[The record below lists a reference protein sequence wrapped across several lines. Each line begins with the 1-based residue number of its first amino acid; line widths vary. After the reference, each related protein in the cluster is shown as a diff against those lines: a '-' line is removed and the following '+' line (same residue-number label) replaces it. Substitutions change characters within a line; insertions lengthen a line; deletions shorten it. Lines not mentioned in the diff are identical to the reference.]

1 MKRNFKYCFIFVF
14 AMLILGT
21 TNVYAVSNLTITEKS
36 YVGINFSDGTH
47 RNEAYFN
54 TNKGV
59 AYCITPSKTGGP
71 QGTSLSYSSTV
82 NSGPVLYLLNNASNS
97 KNDYLVTQLAI
108 WKVNNNYIPKVYNKD
123 ANIVN
128 NAIKLANTAKSNS
141 NYAVNPTMK
150 LSSSRLNFSESSDG
164 NYYISN
170 YITVNTNKMN
180 KVTARVS
187 GAKGATITSNGKR
200 GSSLSL
206 KNGNKF
212 NVKIP
217 KSSITSATNIKVTV
231 KATGTKASY
240 ERYYGG
246 KWQDLVVLVKKPKTV
261 NSVASGTVK
270 PVVHKCEYK
279 YGKYYDKN
287 GKVTSK
293 TNYSI
298 QCDFAQSNIDF
309 NGVGIDIKCLIAW
322 NVAIRPCEL
331 EKLARICGYD
341 IVVKSDNKYYKAL
354 MKFLSRTGM
363 NLLDILLADNEEY
376 EIYIQQIELSK
387 KTELKDT
394 FDKIR
399 EIIIKEKPGSNIL
412 RYIVAYLKNDVIR
425 DQLADRTNNRLSY
438 LYLKNE
444 AIPFDEMPYASSLC
458 GHNLSKLRLH
468 KCLEIYDCEYQ
479 YVSSMVNKE
488 AYDSNILYVIVDHDK
503 LDYYQYEVDIFNHNL
518 YNSKKQQLRKID
530 IFVNH
535 LYVKNY
541 YETTKSVIEK
551 LQKYTLEGI
560 DVYSDMIDKQTGF
573 MQEIDDDNK
582 RRIVANI
589 YMNSKLG
596 MIYGAAGTG
605 KTRVAEYI
613 AKIFEDKNILLL
625 ANTNAAKNNLERR
638 IKSSCDC
645 YTVYDYLKNVYS
657 WKKYDLVILDECST
671 VCNEDVLNLFEKCN
685 AEAYLLIGD
694 IYQIEAIKFG
704 NWFNFA
710 RYFVDKK
717 SVYELVTPYRA
728 KDKSILL
735 DMWTCVRNFDEN
747 MFERLLANGFISTL
761 NESIFE
767 RDDDEIVL
775 CLGYDGLYGVNN
787 INRYMQKINPS
798 KPIEWGNWTYKVGD
812 KVLFNESRRF
822 GNVLYNNLKGSILS
836 IDKKTDEIVFQILVD
851 KIISERDVLFSDIKL
866 IDCDCEGK
874 SIVEFSVKRRVE
886 RDSDSDYS
894 EQIVPFQIAYAV
906 SIHKA
911 QGLEYKSVKVV
922 ITEDIDE
929 KISHNIFYTAITR
942 TTDKLKIYM
951 SKETQKKLAEKF
963 VKSNVGLKQ
972 AQLFAGQ
979 AGLKLKNKL
988 SS

>member
-1 MKRNFKYCFIFVF
+1 MKQLKESNEYGYIWRMHHSLQISTSHYVPAEDGAIRLMDGYLPQLYHLRDQMRDKFGLLLLSNFEDYPQ
-14 AMLILGT
+14 
-21 TNVYAVSNLTITEKS
+21 EKS
-36 YVGINFSDGTH
+36 CELDSYYEKIYIALKAIDLEDSKEH
-47 RNEAYFN
+47 
-54 TNKGV
+54 TNDRYYITRKKYRTVNGKGFFEYTLSYAQEEITKFDRFV
-59 AYCITPSKTGGP
+59 AYSF
-71 QGTSLSYSSTV
+71 
-82 NSGPVLYLLNNASNS
+82 
-97 KNDYLVTQLAI
+97 ND
-108 WKVNNNYIPKVYNKD
+108 IPD
-123 ANIVN
+123 
-128 NAIKLANTAKSNS
+128 
-141 NYAVNPTMK
+141 
-150 LSSSRLNFSESSDG
+150 
-164 NYYISN
+164 
-170 YITVNTNKMN
+170 
-180 KVTARVS
+180 
-187 GAKGATITSNGKR
+187 
-200 GSSLSL
+200 
-206 KNGNKF
+206 
-212 NVKIP
+212 
-217 KSSITSATNIKVTV
+217 
-231 KATGTKASY
+231 
-240 ERYYGG
+240 
-246 KWQDLVVLVKKPKTV
+246 
-261 NSVASGTVK
+261 
-270 PVVHKCEYK
+270 
-279 YGKYYDKN
+279 
-287 GKVTSK
+287 
-293 TNYSI
+293 NYSI
-298 QCDFAQSNIDF
+298 QCDFYQSNIDF

-341 IVVKSDNKYYKAL
+341 IVVKSDNLYYKAL

-399 EIIIKEKPGSNIL
+399 EVIIKEKPGSNIL
-412 RYIVAYLKNDVIR
+412 RYITAYLKNDVIR
-425 DQLADRTNNRLSY
+425 DQLADRTNNLLSY

-468 KCLEIYDCEYQ
+468 KCLEIYDCECQ

-503 LDYYQYEVDIFNHNL
+503 LDYYQYEVGIFNNNL

-530 IFVNH
+530 TFANH

-551 LQKYTLEGI
+551 LQKYTLERI
-560 DVYSDMIDKQTGF
+560 DVYSDMIDKQADF

-582 RRIVANI
+582 RKIVANI

-645 YTVYDYLKNVYS
+645 YTVYDYLKNGYS

>member
-1 MKRNFKYCFIFVF
+1 MDYID
-14 AMLILGT
+14 I
-21 TNVYAVSNLTITEKS
+21 IEKS
-36 YVGINFSDGTH
+36 IYNIDSKICGIIDDYRVLQEPQKVADYVIQFLRTYLEHIATRIYAYENPNEQVPIRGKDKWYTQYMKQLKESNEYGYIWRMHHSLQISTSHYVPAEDGAIRLMDGYLPQLYHLRDQMRDKFGLLLLSNFEDYPQEKSCELDSYYEKIYIALKAIDLEDSKEH
-47 RNEAYFN
+47 
-54 TNKGV
+54 TNDRYYITRKKYRTVNGKGFFEYTLSYAQEEITKFDRFV
-59 AYCITPSKTGGP
+59 AYSF
-71 QGTSLSYSSTV
+71 
-82 NSGPVLYLLNNASNS
+82 
-97 KNDYLVTQLAI
+97 ND
-108 WKVNNNYIPKVYNKD
+108 IPD
-123 ANIVN
+123 
-128 NAIKLANTAKSNS
+128 
-141 NYAVNPTMK
+141 
-150 LSSSRLNFSESSDG
+150 
-164 NYYISN
+164 
-170 YITVNTNKMN
+170 
-180 KVTARVS
+180 
-187 GAKGATITSNGKR
+187 
-200 GSSLSL
+200 
-206 KNGNKF
+206 
-212 NVKIP
+212 
-217 KSSITSATNIKVTV
+217 
-231 KATGTKASY
+231 
-240 ERYYGG
+240 
-246 KWQDLVVLVKKPKTV
+246 
-261 NSVASGTVK
+261 
-270 PVVHKCEYK
+270 
-279 YGKYYDKN
+279 
-287 GKVTSK
+287 
-293 TNYSI
+293 NYSI
-298 QCDFAQSNIDF
+298 QCDFSQSNIDF

-341 IVVKSDNKYYKAL
+341 IVVKSDNLYYKAL

-387 KTELKDT
+387 KIELKNT

-412 RYIVAYLKNDVIR
+412 RYITAYLKNDVIR
-425 DQLADRTNNRLSY
+425 DQLADRTNNLLSY

-468 KCLEIYDCEYQ
+468 KCLEIYDCECQ

-503 LDYYQYEVDIFNHNL
+503 LDYYQYEVDIFNNNL

-530 IFVNH
+530 TFANH

-541 YETTKSVIEK
+541 YETTKTVIEK

-560 DVYSDMIDKQTGF
+560 DVYSDMIGKQADF

-582 RRIVANI
+582 RKIVANI

-645 YTVYDYLKNVYS
+645 YTVYDYLKNGYS

-787 INRYMQKINPS
+787 INRYMQKINLS

>member
-1 MKRNFKYCFIFVF
+1 MK
-14 AMLILGT
+14 
-21 TNVYAVSNLTITEKS
+21 
-36 YVGINFSDGTH
+36 
-47 RNEAYFN
+47 
-54 TNKGV
+54 
-59 AYCITPSKTGGP
+59 
-71 QGTSLSYSSTV
+71 
-82 NSGPVLYLLNNASNS
+82 
-97 KNDYLVTQLAI
+97 
-108 WKVNNNYIPKVYNKD
+108 
-123 ANIVN
+123 
-128 NAIKLANTAKSNS
+128 
-141 NYAVNPTMK
+141 
-150 LSSSRLNFSESSDG
+150 
-164 NYYISN
+164 
-170 YITVNTNKMN
+170 
-180 KVTARVS
+180 
-187 GAKGATITSNGKR
+187 
-200 GSSLSL
+200 
-206 KNGNKF
+206 
-212 NVKIP
+212 
-217 KSSITSATNIKVTV
+217 
-231 KATGTKASY
+231 
-240 ERYYGG
+240 
-246 KWQDLVVLVKKPKTV
+246 
-261 NSVASGTVK
+261 
-270 PVVHKCEYK
+270 
-279 YGKYYDKN
+279 
-287 GKVTSK
+287 
-293 TNYSI
+293 
-298 QCDFAQSNIDF
+298 
-309 NGVGIDIKCLIAW
+309 
-322 NVAIRPCEL
+322 
-331 EKLARICGYD
+331 
-341 IVVKSDNKYYKAL
+341 
-354 MKFLSRTGM
+354 
-363 NLLDILLADNEEY
+363 
-376 EIYIQQIELSK
+376 
-387 KTELKDT
+387 
-394 FDKIR
+394 
-399 EIIIKEKPGSNIL
+399 
-412 RYIVAYLKNDVIR
+412 
-425 DQLADRTNNRLSY
+425 
-438 LYLKNE
+438 
-444 AIPFDEMPYASSLC
+444 
-458 GHNLSKLRLH
+458 
-468 KCLEIYDCEYQ
+468 
-479 YVSSMVNKE
+479 
-488 AYDSNILYVIVDHDK
+488 
-503 LDYYQYEVDIFNHNL
+503 
-518 YNSKKQQLRKID
+518 
-530 IFVNH
+530 
-535 LYVKNY
+535 
-541 YETTKSVIEK
+541 
-551 LQKYTLEGI
+551 
-560 DVYSDMIDKQTGF
+560 
-573 MQEIDDDNK
+573 
-582 RRIVANI
+582 
-589 YMNSKLG
+589 
-596 MIYGAAGTG
+596 
-605 KTRVAEYI
+605 
-613 AKIFEDKNILLL
+613 
-625 ANTNAAKNNLERR
+625 
-638 IKSSCDC
+638 
-645 YTVYDYLKNVYS
+645 
-657 WKKYDLVILDECST
+657 
-671 VCNEDVLNLFEKCN
+671 NLFEKCN